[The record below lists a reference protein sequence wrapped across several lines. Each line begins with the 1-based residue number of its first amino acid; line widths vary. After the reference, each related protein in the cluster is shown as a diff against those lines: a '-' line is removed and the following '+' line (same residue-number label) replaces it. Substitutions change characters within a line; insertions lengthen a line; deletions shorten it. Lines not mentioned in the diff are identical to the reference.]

1 MFRLPLPARRAG
13 ATPSPA
19 SPASPALP
27 AFPARCV
34 GPDPHDQGRPGPS
47 EVVVI
52 VVIAV
57 LASALTVTG
66 TPAPAVRDVL
76 GAAGLVAL
84 GVLLALR
91 GGSRVSRLVIRGL
104 QAGSQA

>member
-1 MFRLPLPARRAG
+1 MFRLPLPARCAG
-13 ATPSPA
+13 PTPSPA
-19 SPASPALP
+19 SPAH
-27 AFPARCV
+27 CV
-34 GPDPHDQGRPGPS
+34 EPKPFDQGRPGPS
-47 EVVVI
+47 EVVVV

-66 TPAPAVRDVL
+66 TPPSAVRDVL

-91 GGSRVSRLVIRGL
+91 GGSRVGRLVIRGL
-104 QAGSQA
+104 RVGSQV